1 MNSANWRMFI
11 FHAVASIIGI
21 VHGNILVTLYADDP
35 CEIRMYLGIRLQCLS
50 GIDDSE
56 HRLDRLCGW
65 LVVLTGDSDVFLDHV
80 PSFLVMEDRA
90 ILIAL
95 LPVKLFK
102 GYRSGINRRR
112 GANDFL
118 RIATF
123 PIPFVE
129 PFLGRDQG
137 GENRPFIV
145 DREMGLMPISC
156 LRKSGWTLTPLIY
169 AVGSS

>member
-1 MNSANWRMFI
+1 M
-11 FHAVASIIGI
+11 
-21 VHGNILVTLYADDP
+21 
-35 CEIRMYLGIRLQCLS
+35 
-50 GIDDSE
+50 
-56 HRLDRLCGW
+56 
-65 LVVLTGDSDVFLDHV
+65 
-80 PSFLVMEDRA
+80 
-90 ILIAL
+90 

-102 GYRSGINRRR
+102 GNRSGINRRR

-145 DREMGLMPISC
+145 DREMGLMHKVVADILLAEVGVDAHPTHIRSREFLTVIKHPVGEC
-156 LRKSGWTLTPLIY
+156 LQGGNNVMVDLAGVVVFILKVHERFR
-169 AVGSS
+169 VVED